1 IDEPT
6 LPFDLRDVQGDGRL
20 IEEVHH
26 RIDDTLSQ
34 RLRKQAR
41 LSGVSAASLVHLA
54 WAQVVGRF
62 SGRDVVVFGTVLMG
76 RMSGSAG

>member
-1 IDEPT
+1 T

-26 RIDDTLSQ
+26 RIDNTLSE

-62 SGRDVVVFGTVLMG
+62 SGRDVVVFGTV
-76 RMSGSAG
+76 